1 MNALIIVTT
10 ALSGPMYSDV
20 DVSCLS
26 ETVQMPAPRNHA
38 ALAAFQG
45 PQTALAM
52 GSGDVL
58 GYELHVMELVVSNRS
73 HSRWANAE

>member
-20 DVSCLS
+20 NLLDLS
-26 ETVQMPAPRNHA
+26 EVPSAAAARNQV
-38 ALAAFQG
+38 ALGAFQG
-45 PQTALAM
+45 PMTALAM

-58 GYELHVMELVVSNRS
+58 GYELYAMELVVSTRK
-73 HSRWANAE
+73 HSSLANAD

>member
-20 DVSCLS
+20 NLS
-26 ETVQMPAPRNHA
+26 ELSGMTSTPAPGKQV
-38 ALAAFQG
+38 ALAASQG
-45 PQTALAM
+45 PMNTFAM

-58 GYELHVMELVVSNRS
+58 GYELHAMQLVVSKRS
-73 HSRWANAE
+73 QSTWARAE

>member
-20 DVSCLS
+20 NLSCLS
-26 ETVQMPAPRNHA
+26 EVATDVAPRNHA

-45 PQTALAM
+45 PMTALAM

-58 GYELHVMELVVSNRS
+58 GYELYAMELVVSKRA
-73 HSRWANAE
+73 HSRLANAE

>member
-20 DVSCLS
+20 NLLGLS
-26 ETVQMPAPRNHA
+26 EVSSIDAPRNHV

-45 PQTALAM
+45 PMTALAM

-58 GYELHVMELVVSNRS
+58 GYELHAMELVVSTRKQ
-73 HSRWANAE
+73 SRLAIAD